1 LIESVAKI
9 RAGDVLHHH
18 PCLPFRIAADVVQG
32 NEVRM
37 LEVQALRDAA
47 ELDIQIPLD
56 AFEGHFLS
64 RVADGEVDFAESSD
78 PDTSPDRVTR

>member
-1 LIESVAKI
+1 
-9 RAGDVLHHH
+9 
-18 PCLPFRIAADVVQG
+18 
-32 NEVRM
+32 M